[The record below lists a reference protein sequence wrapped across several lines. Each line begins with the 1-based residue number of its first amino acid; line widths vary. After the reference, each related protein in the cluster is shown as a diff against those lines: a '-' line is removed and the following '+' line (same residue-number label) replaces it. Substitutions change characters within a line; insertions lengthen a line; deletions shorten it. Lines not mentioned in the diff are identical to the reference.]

1 MSFIALITNLIL
13 FIQIHRKSYISYLFL
28 PVKPQAECVCLCVR
42 LGGGT
47 VCVCVCVCVC
57 ACACVCMCVWL
68 ELRRRLDE
76 RGVQLSVGGGGVM
89 EGRADGR
96 LIMMAILTVFDQ
108 WSIGEMVS
116 TESDQRL
123 LASEIGSDH
132 SLITVWTKV
141 WIWIWTMVWSWS
153 DQNFF
158 GLESLIRDPI
168 SLESLIRGYLG
179 LKSLIRD
186 NFGLESLIRG

>member
-1 MSFIALITNLIL
+1 MFFIALITNLIL

-28 PVKPQAECVCLCVR
+28 PVKPQAECVCFCVR
-42 LGGGT
+42 LGGGGVT

-57 ACACVCMCVWL
+57 VRVCVCMCVGL

-89 EGRADGR
+89 EGRVDEW

-132 SLITVWTKV
+132 SLITVWTRV
-141 WIWIWTMVWSWS
+141 
-153 DQNFF
+153 
-158 GLESLIRDPI
+158 
-168 SLESLIRGYLG
+168 
-179 LKSLIRD
+179 
-186 NFGLESLIRG
+186 